1 MHQRRFL
8 CSMFHVHSI
17 NLMRKKNR
25 WRFPTMQQRRRSQC
39 RFHQNILCPKIN
51 TFWFSQCTCSMRRSG
66 IFLVFFFFGESFY
79 KWNGVYV
86 VWAMPLSTRLCLHN
100 VPLHTAAPSILWS
113 VPSVVPNLAYIEY
126 TLYNY
131 TLQGGRQGGPGNPN
145 FWINEIK
152 CVFNKHKIK
161 VGITCSWRRL
171 GTSKTISAVPEAMF

>member
-1 MHQRRFL
+1 MQ
-8 CSMFHVHSI
+8 
-17 NLMRKKNR
+17 
-25 WRFPTMQQRRRSQC
+25 QQRRRSQC

-66 IFLVFFFFGESFY
+66 IFLVFFFLWRKFLQVEWSLCCMGNATKY
-79 KWNGVYV
+79 TT
-86 VWAMPLSTRLCLHN
+86 MPAQCASM
-100 VPLHTAAPSILWS
+100 HTAAPSILWS
-113 VPSVVPNLAYIEY
+113 VPSSVVPNLAYIEY

-171 GTSKTISAVPEAMF
+171 GTSKTISAIPEAMF